1 MAIHKIKFFTGRA
14 SRYLAEKIVAAY
26 GTTLGECEVV
36 EFSDGEFQPHFI
48 ESIRGCT
55 VFIIQSTWTI
65 TFFVNYSRLPY
76 SGEGLVILQGM
87 TVAASLAAAVANTVR
102 YLKTKDME

>member
-1 MAIHKIKFFTGRA
+1 MKKNEQKKTPLYVPVLWYI
-14 SRYLAEKIVAAY
+14 
-26 GTTLGECEVV
+26 TTLM
-36 EFSDGEFQPHFI
+36 
-48 ESIRGCT
+48 
-55 VFIIQSTWTI
+55 WTI

-87 TVAASLAAAVANTVR
+87 TVVASFAAAVANIVR

>member
-1 MAIHKIKFFTGRA
+1 MK
-14 SRYLAEKIVAAY
+14 EKKQKKTPLYVPVLWYI
-26 GTTLGECEVV
+26 TTLM
-36 EFSDGEFQPHFI
+36 
-48 ESIRGCT
+48 
-55 VFIIQSTWTI
+55 WTI

-87 TVAASLAAAVANTVR
+87 TVVASFAAAVANTVR

>member
-1 MAIHKIKFFTGRA
+1 MKKNEQKKTPLYVPVLWYI
-14 SRYLAEKIVAAY
+14 
-26 GTTLGECEVV
+26 TTLM
-36 EFSDGEFQPHFI
+36 
-48 ESIRGCT
+48 
-55 VFIIQSTWTI
+55 WTI

-87 TVAASLAAAVANTVR
+87 TVVASFAAAVANTVR